1 MRDVGGQQ
9 ALSVP
14 ARREGDG
21 GRPTVYGRLPTG
33 WSAGDGL
40 RWAERSQRPEPLVV
54 VLPPSFRNRRT
65 GCHQGYESGA
75 GRRSAWS
82 REGSREGGGY
92 RESALDDGGPTI
104 SPFARRSFF

>member
-40 RWAERSQRPEPLVV
+40 RWAERSQRPEPLPSSSLSPSEATYR
-54 VLPPSFRNRRT
+54 LPPGMRDWV
-65 GCHQGYESGA
+65 
-75 GRRSAWS
+75 RSAVGMVARW
-82 REGSREGGGY
+82 REGGG
-92 RESALDDGGPTI
+92 
-104 SPFARRSFF
+104 